1 MNAATITVNGIALA
15 ALLWALS
22 KDRGKTK
29 QALRVA
35 IRSFVGMLPMVL
47 TIIILIGV
55 LLGFVTPQIIQN
67 LLGEESGF
75 LGILTAALIG
85 AVMHI
90 PSIISFPLASSLLEG
105 GAAVG
110 TVAGFIASLTM
121 IGVVTFPVEVRE
133 LGIKMTIMRN
143 GFGFLFAIAI
153 ALVMG
158 AYYEQ

>member
-1 MNAATITVNGIALA
+1 MNAATITVNVIALA

-22 KDRGKTK
+22 KDRGKTT

-35 IRSFVGMLPMVL
+35 VRSFVGMLPMVL
-47 TIIILIGV
+47 SIIILIGV

-75 LGILTAALIG
+75 FGILTAALLG

-90 PSIISFPLASSLLEG
+90 PSLIAFPLAASLLEG

-133 LGIKMTIMRN
+133 LGVKMTIMRN

-158 AYYEQ
+158 VLL

>member
-1 MNAATITVNGIALA
+1 MNAATVTANVLALA
-15 ALLWALS
+15 ALLWATL
-22 KDRGKTK
+22 KNREKTK
-29 QALRVA
+29 QALRIAV
-35 IRSFVGMLPMVL
+35 RSFVGLVPMVFI
-47 TIIILIGV
+47 IIILVGL
-55 LLGFVTPQIIQN
+55 LLGFVTPEIIRN

-75 LGILTAALIG
+75 LGVLTAALLG

-90 PSIISFPLASSLLEG
+90 PSLIAFPLAASLVEG

-133 LGIKMTIMRN
+133 LGYKMTILRN
-143 GFGFLFAIAI
+143 GFGFLFALAI

-158 AYYEQ
+158 ALL

>member
-1 MNAATITVNGIALA
+1 MNPATITVNVIALA

-22 KDRGKTK
+22 KDRGRTK
-29 QALRVA
+29 QALRISV
-35 IRSFVGMLPMVL
+35 RSFVGMLPMVL
-47 TIIILIGV
+47 TIIIIIGV

-75 LGILTAALIG
+75 YGILTAALVG

-90 PSIISFPLASSLLEG
+90 PSLIAFPLAASLLEG

-133 LGIKMTIMRN
+133 LGVKMTIMRN

-153 ALVMG
+153 ALVIG
-158 AYYEQ
+158 VLL

>member
-1 MNAATITVNGIALA
+1 MNAATITVNIIAFA
-15 ALLWALS
+15 ALLWALI
-22 KDRGKTK
+22 KDRDKTK

-35 IRSFVGMLPMVL
+35 VRSFVGMLPMVL

-55 LLGFVTPQIIQN
+55 LLGFVTPRIIQN

-75 LGILTAALIG
+75 LGILTASLVG

-90 PSIISFPLASSLLEG
+90 PALIAFPLASSLLEG

-133 LGIKMTIMRN
+133 LGVKMTVMRN
-143 GFGFLFAIAI
+143 GFGFLFALAI
-153 ALVMG
+153 ALLMG
-158 AYYEQ
+158 VIL

>member
-15 ALLWALS
+15 ALLWALIA
-22 KDRGKTK
+22 DRGKTK
-29 QALRVA
+29 QVLRVA
-35 IRSFVGMLPMVL
+35 VRSFVGMLPMVL

-55 LLGFVTPQIIQN
+55 LLGFVTPRIIQN

-75 LGILTAALIG
+75 FGILTAALIG

-90 PSIISFPLASSLLEG
+90 PSLISFPLAASLLEG

-133 LGIKMTIMRN
+133 LGVKMTIMRN
-143 GFGFLFAIAI
+143 GFGFLFAITI

-158 AYYEQ
+158 VLL

>member
-15 ALLWALS
+15 ALLWALIA
-22 KDRGKTK
+22 DRGKTK
-29 QALRVA
+29 QVLRVA
-35 IRSFVGMLPMVL
+35 VRSFVGMLPMVL

-55 LLGFVTPQIIQN
+55 LLGFVTPRIIQN

-75 LGILTAALIG
+75 FGILTAALIG

-90 PSIISFPLASSLLEG
+90 PSLISFPLAASLLEG

-133 LGIKMTIMRN
+133 LGAKMTIMRN
-143 GFGFLFAIAI
+143 GFGFLFAITI

-158 AYYEQ
+158 VLL